1 MTTSPTRRSRSL
13 PALLLTLTIA
23 AGLTACSGS
32 SDKLPPQPGGS
43 ASGDGYQ
50 QVIDSAPVA
59 ADSAIPAGSL
69 MAKIRARGTM
79 NVGGTDAAALF
90 SLKDPV
96 SGKVTGFDAGL
107 TDMLAKYIIGRPSVN
122 RVQVDATTREV
133 LLQNGTVDA
142 VVATYTIT
150 PARAQKVG
158 FAGPYYSSGDAILV
172 RSSNTAITKPADLNG
187 KSVCTESSSTAANDI
202 KKFAPSANVVLF
214 QTNAECQQAVE
225 QGRTDAYVL
234 DQALLLGDAARDK
247 NVKVVGQPFTDEPY
261 GIGVPLGSPEMKAFV
276 DDWLKLIESNGDWA
290 KLWKATVG
298 TELSGDAPTPPAI
311 GSAAGS

>member
-1 MTTSPTRRSRSL
+1 MTTRSSL
-13 PALLLTLTIA
+13 TLPVLLLTLTVSS
-23 AGLTACSGS
+23 GLTACSSSSKLPTPPGS
-32 SDKLPPQPGGS
+32 SGS
-43 ASGDGYQ
+43 ALGADSYQ
-50 QVIDSAPVA
+50 QVIDDAPVA
-59 ADSAIPAGSL
+59 AASDVPAGSL
-69 MAKIRARGTM
+69 MAKIKARGTL

-90 SLKDPV
+90 ALKDPV

-107 TDMLAKYIIGRPSVN
+107 ADMLAKYIIGKPSTN
-122 RVQVDATTREV
+122 RVQIDVTTREV
-133 LLQNGTVDA
+133 LLQNGTVDS
-142 VVATYTIT
+142 VIATYTIT

-172 RSSNTAITKPADLNG
+172 KSSDTAITKASDLNG
-187 KSVCTESSSTAANDI
+187 KSVCTETSSTAANDI
-202 KKFAPSANVVLF
+202 KQFAPSAKVVLF

-261 GIGVPLGSPEMKAFV
+261 GIGVPLSSPEMKTFV
-276 DDWLKLIESNGDWA
+276 NNWLKLIESDGEWA
-290 KLWKATVG
+290 KLWKATIG
-298 TELSGDAPTPPAI
+298 TELSGDAPTPPVV

>member
-1 MTTSPTRRSRSL
+1 
-13 PALLLTLTIA
+13 
-23 AGLTACSGS
+23 
-32 SDKLPPQPGGS
+32 
-43 ASGDGYQ
+43 
-50 QVIDSAPVA
+50 
-59 ADSAIPAGSL
+59 
-69 MAKIRARGTM
+69 
-79 NVGGTDAAALF
+79 
-90 SLKDPV
+90 
-96 SGKVTGFDAGL
+96 
-107 TDMLAKYIIGRPSVN
+107 MLAKYITGKPSVN
-122 RVQVDATTREV
+122 RVQIDVTTREV
-133 LLQNGTVDA
+133 LLQNGTVDS
-142 VVATYTIT
+142 VIATYTIT

-172 RSSNTAITKPADLNG
+172 KSSDNAITKPTDLNG
-187 KSVCTESSSTAANDI
+187 KSVCTETSSTAANDI

-261 GIGVPLGSPEMKAFV
+261 GIGVPLSSPEMKTFV
-276 DDWLKLIESNGDWA
+276 DDWLKLIESDGEWA
-290 KLWKATVG
+290 KLWKATIG

>member
-1 MTTSPTRRSRSL
+1 MTPRSSL
-13 PALLLTLTIA
+13 AIPALLLTMTVA
-23 AGLTACSGS
+23 AGLTACSSSSGKMPPPPGS
-32 SDKLPPQPGGS
+32 SGSQPGDS
-43 ASGDGYQ
+43 YQ
-50 QVIDSAPVA
+50 QVIDGAPVA
-59 ADSAIPAGSL
+59 AASDIPAGSL
-69 MAKIRARGTM
+69 MAKIKARGTL

-107 TDMLAKYIIGRPSVN
+107 TDMLAKYILGKPSVN
-122 RVQVDATTREV
+122 RVQVDVSTREV
-133 LLQNGTVDA
+133 LLQNGTVDS
-142 VVATYTIT
+142 VIATYTIT

-172 RSSNTAITKPADLNG
+172 RSSDTGITQASDLNG
-187 KSVCTESSSTAANDI
+187 KSVCTETSSTAANDI
-202 KKFAPSANVVLF
+202 KQFAPSAKVVLF

-247 NVKVVGQPFTDEPY
+247 NVKVVGRPFTDEPY
-261 GIGVPLGSPEMKAFV
+261 GIGVPLASPEMKTFV
-276 DDWLKLIESNGDWA
+276 DNWLKLIESDGEWA
-290 KLWKATVG
+290 KLWKATIG
-298 TELSGDAPTPPAI
+298 TELPGDAPTPPVI